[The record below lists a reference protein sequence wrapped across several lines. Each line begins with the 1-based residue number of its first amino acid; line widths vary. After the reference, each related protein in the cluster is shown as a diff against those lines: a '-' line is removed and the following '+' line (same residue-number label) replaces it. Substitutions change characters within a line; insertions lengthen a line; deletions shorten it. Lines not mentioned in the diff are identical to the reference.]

1 MLNGHLWHPA
11 PASPALCVWDLFCP
25 LSLPCEALVTRLLVT
40 RLSPC
45 LLSIP
50 PALTPAPFQTFSQN
64 RSQADLTETLM
75 DRSTFNFL
83 NKIDLRLLTLSGEY
97 PAIKGHHISLVSP
110 AFLGVN
116 LDRALFPELVLHL
129 SLRYQFLT
137 IPPHSRP
144 SYRHLFSSYHLWD
157 LRVEGW

>member
-1 MLNGHLWHPA
+1 MVTFDTQLLPHLLC
-11 PASPALCVWDLFCP
+11 SLCVWDLFCP
-25 LSLPCEALVTRLLVT
+25 LSLPCEALVTRLQVT

-50 PALTPAPFQTFSQN
+50 PALTPAPFQTFPQN

-116 LDRALFPELVLHL
+116 LEHCSL
-129 SLRYQFLT
+129 SWFFICLSDISF
-137 IPPHSRP
+137 
-144 SYRHLFSSYHLWD
+144 
-157 LRVEGW
+157 